1 MYIQHR
7 GLPTHPHRRH
17 QFRMDGAVPSA
28 HQLSPLRPLIYHL
41 RPTPAPAHAR
51 LTLHGDATARPNFT
65 DWRLG
70 GRYVAICC
78 LVAYLRRRRCIFIPQ
93 ASSHVNQPSA
103 IAIQLRLQLRSRDA
117 DVDIPP
123 LVPSLV
129 VFLQSIPLFLAPIPG
144 LVPIVGKL
152 SSHRYRAMAH
162 FNHTLTPL
170 RTFSDRLRAC
180 VRPKPK

>member
-129 VFLQSIPLFLAPIPG
+129 VFLQSIPLFLAPI
-144 LVPIVGKL
+144 LVWCRSWGSFLLIAIVRWHI
-152 SSHRYRAMAH
+152 ST
-162 FNHTLTPL
+162 TL
-170 RTFSDRLRAC
+170 
-180 VRPKPK
+180 